1 MLHGAHPDEAGI
13 LAPTGTAGDSRA
25 FALAESADG
34 AYKTEPVRRS
44 APFQTM
50 QALET
55 ATFQWVS

>member
-25 FALAESADG
+25 FALAETING
-34 AYKTEPVRRS
+34 AYKNELIHRFAFETVR
-44 APFQTM
+44 
-50 QALET
+50 ALET